1 MRLLLQSWMLDSIQ
15 ILHRKNLWFTLG
27 KIVLML
33 VLSWLIYDRIW
44 IQQVET
50 GYFDHLVRVLS
61 GGEIGWLVLCLLLA
75 PVNWMLEVIKWKQLT
90 SNFQRLSWKEASQS
104 ILAGISLGILTPAR
118 FGEYGGRLLHS
129 SAGHRASTLYAHFI
143 GSLSQNIPVFLFGS
157 IAVAW
162 YFSQYYMAST
172 MIALSM
178 AFVLLAAAVLMIL
191 LFIQHHTMAVWVA
204 KIKWLPDVKTVQK
217 EVSYGPQV
225 LNRVALLSLFRF
237 LIFVT
242 QYLTLLY
249 LFDLPIAVTEAI
261 MGVFVIFV
269 FQSGLPLPPVL
280 GIVARTQLSVV
291 VWSVFAQDQLSM
303 LTVPILLYT
312 INLLLPAII
321 GGIILIGTNY
331 QRQIEH
337 E

>member
-1 MRLLLQSWMLDSIQ
+1 MLDNAL
-15 ILHRKNLWFTLG
+15 ILVKKNLWFLSG
-27 KIVLML
+27 KLLLIG

-44 IQQVET
+44 VQQVET
-50 GYFDHLVRVLS
+50 GYFDHLYKVLS
-61 GGEIGWLVLCLLLA
+61 GGQLGWLIACLLLA
-75 PVNWMLEVIKWKQLT
+75 PINWLLEVIKWKQLT
-90 SNFQRLSWKEASQS
+90 SPFQRLSWKEASQS
-104 ILAGISLGILTPAR
+104 ILAGISLGLLTPAR

-157 IAVAW
+157 MAVAW
-162 YFSQYYMAST
+162 YFSQFYIANTLM
-172 MIALSM
+172 ALSI
-178 AFVLLAAAVLMIL
+178 AFVLLSAAILMIL
-191 LFIQHHTMAVWVA
+191 LFMQHHSLAMWMSRF
-204 KIKWLPDVKTVQK
+204 KWLKEIKSVQK
-217 EVSYGPQV
+217 EVNYTPRI
-225 LNRVALLSLFRF
+225 LHNVALLSLFRF
-237 LIFVT
+237 LIFVS

-249 LFDLPIAVTEAI
+249 LFDLPIEWWQAT

-303 LTVPILLYT
+303 LTVPLLLYT
-312 INLLLPAII
+312 INLLFPAVI

-331 QRQIEH
+331 QRQIDH

>member
-1 MRLLLQSWMLDSIQ
+1 MLDNAL
-15 ILHRKNLWFTLG
+15 ILVKKNLWFLSG
-27 KIVLML
+27 KLLLIG

-44 IQQVET
+44 VQQVET
-50 GYFDHLVRVLS
+50 GYFDHLHKVLS
-61 GGEIGWLVLCLLLA
+61 GGQLGWLIACLLLA
-75 PVNWMLEVIKWKQLT
+75 PINWLLEVIKWKQLT
-90 SNFQRLSWKEASQS
+90 SPFQRLSWKEASQS
-104 ILAGISLGILTPAR
+104 ILAGISLGLLTPAR

-157 IAVAW
+157 MAVAW
-162 YFSQYYMAST
+162 YFSQFYIANTLM
-172 MIALSM
+172 ALSI
-178 AFVLLAAAVLMIL
+178 AFVLLSAAILMIL
-191 LFIQHHTMAVWVA
+191 LFMQHHSLAMWMSRF
-204 KIKWLPDVKTVQK
+204 KWLKEIKSVQK
-217 EVSYGPQV
+217 EVNYTPRI
-225 LNRVALLSLFRF
+225 LHNVALLSLFRF
-237 LIFVT
+237 LIFVS

-249 LFDLPIAVTEAI
+249 LFDLPIEWWQAT

-303 LTVPILLYT
+303 LTVPLLLYT
-312 INLLLPAII
+312 INLLFPAVI

-331 QRQIEH
+331 QRQIDH

>member
-1 MRLLLQSWMLDSIQ
+1 MLDNAQ
-15 ILHRKNLWFTLG
+15 ILVKKNLWFLSG
-27 KIVLML
+27 KLLLIG

-44 IQQVET
+44 VQQVET
-50 GYFDHLVRVLS
+50 GYFDHLQKVLS
-61 GGEIGWLVLCLLLA
+61 GGQLGWLIACLLLA
-75 PVNWMLEVIKWKQLT
+75 PFNWMLEVIKWKQLT
-90 SNFQRLSWKEASQS
+90 SPFQRLSWKEASQS
-104 ILAGISLGILTPAR
+104 ILAGISLGLLTPAR

-157 IAVAW
+157 VAVAW
-162 YFSQYYMAST
+162 YFSQYYMANT
-172 MIALSM
+172 VMALSI
-178 AFVLLAAAVLMIL
+178 AFVLMSAGILMIL
-191 LFIQHHTMAVWVA
+191 LFMQHHSLAMWMSRF
-204 KIKWLPDVKTVQK
+204 KWLKEIKSVQK
-217 EVSYGPQV
+217 EVNYTPPILHS
-225 LNRVALLSLFRF
+225 VALLSLFRF
-237 LIFVT
+237 LIFVS

-249 LFDLPIAVTEAI
+249 LFDLPIGWWQAM

-303 LTVPILLYT
+303 LTVPLLLYT
-312 INLLLPAII
+312 INLLFPAVI

-331 QRQIEH
+331 QRQIDH